1 MTTAIAV
8 PGTSLLS
15 PGDHT
20 LILIDHQSQMAF
32 ATHTIDISAL
42 RNNVSLIAKGAKGF
56 KVPVIL
62 TTVAEKIVLRPVVP
76 GVAGHLSG

>member
-42 RNNVSLIAKGAKGF
+42 RNN
-56 KVPVIL
+56 
-62 TTVAEKIVLRPVVP
+62 
-76 GVAGHLSG
+76 